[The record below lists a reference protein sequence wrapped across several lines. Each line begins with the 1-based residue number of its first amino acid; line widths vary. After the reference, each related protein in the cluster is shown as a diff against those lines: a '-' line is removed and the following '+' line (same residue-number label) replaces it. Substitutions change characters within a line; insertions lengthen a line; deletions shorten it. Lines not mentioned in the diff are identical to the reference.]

1 MIAVSWTFL
10 LLFEWRLPWPLAGL
24 SYKINFL
31 RAGGFSWLKSRPFS
45 FFKLLLSLKFVILI
59 PSVSEGLVT
68 GRGCSTKRS
77 SYKKCETHSYGK
89 ISQKFCYCK
98 KTMCNPSTMVLP
110 TSILTLS
117 TSILLTPALLSIAS
131 SFSTISILTM
141 ISLFSTVSGV
151 IQRIPGLFGV
161 IMRYRRKR
169 RRRPDP
175 ELWIPQ
181 IQ

>member
-1 MIAVSWTFL
+1 MCSSFLQEMNIRNIFLTLLIFHKKVS
-10 LLFEWRLPWPLAGL
+10 
-24 SYKINFL
+24 SYMM
-31 RAGGFSWLKSRPFS
+31 SSR
-45 FFKLLLSLKFVILI
+45 KLLCFSQPKGDATKDCDKTRGFKTCFTRYD
-59 PSVSEGLVT
+59 SEGLVT

-175 ELWIPQ
+175 EL
-181 IQ
+181 